1 MNYVRSAD
9 IIKMSKIKEKTIT
22 FDFQI
27 SFSLSPNFMVV
38 SLFTIINYSHF

>member
-22 FDFQI
+22 LIFKLVFLYRQI
-27 SFSLSPNFMVV
+27 YGSKFIYYNKL
-38 SLFTIINYSHF
+38 